1 MKVTVLEKKNPKTKE
16 YETIFLCKDNQVAK
30 DIVETYNPDIMWKE
44 FQNTLYGSF
53 NGVEVYRAGYCKV
66 QER

>member
-30 DIVETYNPDIMWKE
+30 DIVETYNPDIL
-44 FQNTLYGSF
+44 FHRPLP
-53 NGVEVYRAGYCKV
+53 
-66 QER
+66 